1 VQHPRDLIRRA
12 FPISKRA
19 ALDRGHQEL
28 DRARFCGHSSQP

>member
-19 ALDRGHQEL
+19 ALDRGHQE
-28 DRARFCGHSSQP
+28 RIAR